1 MRRRYRTRGESPPL
15 SSRSVAA
22 APGSF
27 FPHDDLE
34 NADRRANLLQSLLQ
48 RTPRATAYQGRVHQG
63 VPRRF
68 VARPVRFKSPVFLPL
83 VAPRGP
89 RARRGGERLP
99 FRLTLPLR
107 VEACVRRTQRREAL
121 FALRKIGFAGSSPGR
136 GSRFTGKW
144 YRRTGDS
151 NYACV

>member
-1 MRRRYRTRGESPPL
+1 MPGGESPPPSL
-15 SSRSVAA
+15 GLPRP
-22 APGSF
+22 APRAF
-27 FPHDDLE
+27 FLEGDDS
-34 NADRRANLLQSLLQ
+34 RRAEVLRRLLQ
-48 RTPRATAYQGRVHQG
+48 RAPVATAYPGRGAAG

-68 VARPVRFKSPVFLPL
+68 VARPLRSSGPVFGFALSPRSRPPL
-83 VAPRGP
+83 G
-89 RARRGGERLP
+89 RGGM
-99 FRLTLPLR
+99 RLTLPLR

-136 GSRFTGKW
+136 RSRFTGKR